1 MRVRREDVLSAWS
14 GIRPLAVD
22 TGSST
27 TNIIG
32 GKEVISRDHV
42 IKFNAATGTT
52 YIAGGKW
59 TTYRE
64 MAEEAVDSIITTNKL
79 HCSKS
84 SKTISKV
91 LAGG

>member
-1 MRVRREDVLSAWS
+1 VLSAWS
-14 GIRPLAVD
+14 GIRPLAID
-22 TGSST
+22 TDNSAVNT
-27 TNIIG
+27 IG

-42 IKFNAATGTT
+42 IKFNETTGTT
-52 YIAGGKW
+52 YVAGGKW

-64 MAEEAVDSIITTNKL
+64 MAEEAVDSIIKTNKL